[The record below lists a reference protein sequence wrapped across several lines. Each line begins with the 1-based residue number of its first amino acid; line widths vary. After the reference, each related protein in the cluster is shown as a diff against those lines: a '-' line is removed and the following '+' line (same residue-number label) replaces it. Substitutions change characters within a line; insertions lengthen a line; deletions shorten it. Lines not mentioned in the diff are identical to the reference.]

1 MAKNETYVGDVG
13 KVFNIT
19 VYRSDTET
27 ALDIS
32 AANTTTSR
40 YCYFTKSDGTVVT
53 TTAAFAGTG
62 AGTDGALVL
71 TTPSDLFSVDGEY
84 KMQLRLGLGANTV
97 LHTSVYSFDVLPKI
111 Y

>member
-1 MAKNETYVGDVG
+1 MAKNETYVGDEQ

-32 AANTTTSR
+32 GA
-40 YCYFTKSDGTVVT
+40 VT
-53 TTAAFAGTG
+53 TTARTVYFVRSDASVVTSTASFVTS
-62 AGTDGALVL
+62 GTDGALVL
-71 TTPSDLFSVDGEY
+71 TTPTSLFSVDGEY
-84 KMQLRLGLGANTV
+84 KMQLRLSLGSGNV
-97 LHTSVYSFDVLPKI
+97 LHSDVYSFDVLPKI

>member
-1 MAKNETYVGDVG
+1 MAKNETYVEDVG

-32 AANTTTSR
+32 AAATTTSR
-40 YCYFTKSDGTVVT
+40 YCYFVKSDGTVVT
-53 TTAAFAGTG
+53 TTASFVN

-71 TTPSDLFSVDGEY
+71 TTPSGLFSVDGEY
-84 KMQLRLGLGANTV
+84 KMQLRLSLGAGTV
-97 LHTSVYSFDVLPKI
+97 LHTDVYSFDVLPKI

>member
-1 MAKNETYVGDVG
+1 MAKNETYVDDVG

-40 YCYFTKSDGTVVT
+40 LLMFTKSDGTVVT
-53 TTAAFAGTG
+53 TTAAFVTS
-62 AGTDGALVL
+62 GTDGALVL
-71 TTPSDLFSVDGEY
+71 TTPTGLFSVDGEY
-84 KMQLRLGLGANTV
+84 KMQLRLALGANTI
-97 LHTSVYSFDVLPKI
+97 LHTDIYSFDVLPKSF
-111 Y
+111 